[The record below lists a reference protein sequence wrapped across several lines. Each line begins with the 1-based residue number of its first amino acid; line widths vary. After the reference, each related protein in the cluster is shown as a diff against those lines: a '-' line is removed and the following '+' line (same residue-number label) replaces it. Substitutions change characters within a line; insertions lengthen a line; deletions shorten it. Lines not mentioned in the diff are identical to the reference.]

1 MESPN
6 LKPLIVTIVI
16 ALVVVLTVLASD
28 PGFTGTRKGKPD
40 ENYITSDNCRTCH
53 EDHFASWRKTHHSRM
68 TQEARPESV
77 QGDFEKQNTLEYLG
91 IRAKMERRGSEF
103 FMTFTSPDGKAEA
116 FKIVRTIG
124 SRRIEQYVAQR
135 NGQNFRL
142 PIAYDLMQR
151 RWMSLNGSFFY
162 PDNDNFNQHTTQWD
176 TNCVF
181 CHNVKAQPNFSFQTR
196 QAKTEVA
203 ELGIACGACH
213 AQGAEH
219 SDLATSPFRR
229 ALWSFS
235 THSDKKI
242 VDPVKLDSD
251 RSMMICAHCHG
262 QRIPEPQER
271 IREVMTADP
280 FDAGEDLSL
289 FYRPIHRETTVGN
302 VSFASRFWDN
312 GSPRLTAHEYQS
324 LTRSKC
330 FTAGK
335 TGDRINCL
343 SCHSMHDGDIKGNIT
358 AEKRTNAAC
367 TQCHSKYESSEAVAA
382 HTKHKTD
389 SVGSSCYSC
398 HMPATVYGVM
408 TFHPSHDI
416 SVPDPG
422 LTATR
427 AVPNACNQCHLD
439 RSVNWAIERSKS
451 MWPERFASLE
461 VSADKQFDEPEG
473 VRGLFAGDALT
484 RAMTA
489 DALVKHSSPEF
500 YLPLLS
506 EAFADDKY
514 PIVRYFAANGL
525 AAATTDLAKPDYLA
539 DAATRTAQIGPW
551 FVRADAVRRAEIK
564 AIAAKLIA
572 GRKDVDIEVGE

>member
-1 MESPN
+1 MKSPTV
-6 LKPLIVTIVI
+6 KPLVVTILI
-16 ALVVVLTVLASD
+16 ALAVVLTVLAAN
-28 PGFTGTRKGKPD
+28 PGFSGTRKGKPD

-53 EDHFASWRKTHHSRM
+53 EDHFASWRRTHHSRM

-91 IRAKMERRGSEF
+91 YRAKMERRGTGF
-103 FMTFTSPDGKAEA
+103 FMTVTSPDGKTEA

-124 SRRIEQYVAQR
+124 SRRIEQYVAER
-135 NGQNFRL
+135 NGQFFRL
-142 PIAYDLMQR
+142 PLAYDLMQR

-162 PDNDNFNQHTTQWD
+162 PDGDNFNQHTTQWD
-176 TNCVF
+176 TNCVY
-181 CHNVKAQPNFSFQTR
+181 CHNVKAQPNFNFQTR

-219 SDLATSPFRR
+219 ADLATSPLRR

-235 THSDKKI
+235 THTDKKI

-271 IREVMTADP
+271 IREVMIADP

-289 FYRPIHRETTVGN
+289 FYRPIHRETMVGN

-312 GSPRLTAHEYQS
+312 GSPRLTAHEYQA

-330 FTAGK
+330 FTSGK

-343 SCHSMHDGDIKGNIT
+343 SCHAMHEGDVKGNIT
-358 AEKRTNAAC
+358 PEKRTNAAC
-367 TQCHSKYESSEAVAA
+367 TQCHSKYDSPDTLAS
-382 HTKHKTD
+382 HTKHKAD
-389 SVGSSCYSC
+389 SAGSSCYSC
-398 HMPATVYGVM
+398 HMPETVYGVM

-416 SVPDPG
+416 TVPDPG
-422 LTATR
+422 LTASQS
-427 AVPNACNQCHLD
+427 VPNACNQCHVD
-439 RSVNWAIERSKS
+439 QSVNWAIAQSKS
-451 MWPERFASLE
+451 LWPERFRSVQ
-461 VSADKQFDEPEG
+461 VSSDKQFDEPEG

-489 DALVKHSSPEF
+489 NSLTKNSKPDF
-500 YLPLLS
+500 YLPLLA

-525 AAATTDLAKPDYLA
+525 AAANNNVAKPDYLA
-539 DAATRTAQIGPW
+539 NDAARTAQIGPW
-551 FVRADAVRRAEIK
+551 FVRVDAARRAEIK
-564 AIAAKLIA
+564 AIAARLIGA
-572 GRKDVDIEVGE
+572 RKDVDIEVGE